1 MARMKAQR
9 TCEGCEWQHHR
20 FECEL
25 QYRHKYGN
33 PCMSKDSIHVILRKK
48 K

>member
-1 MARMKAQR
+1 MEAQR
-9 TCEGCEWQHHR
+9 TCECCELQHHR

-25 QYRHKYGN
+25 QYRKKYGT
-33 PCMSKDSIHVILRKK
+33 PCMSKDSIHVILSKK